1 MTDDSTKAPA
11 DRSAKAGTSSGSARA
26 AGTEDR
32 DTPGNA
38 PQRPSGNP
46 GPFGQQFTQ
55 SGLPDRTGLSGQSG
69 QSGQSERS
77 GLAGQSDRAGHS
89 DFSEQSEISGPSGPS
104 GSAQTPR
111 TVRTNNPQAE
121 NASAA
126 QPVRQNADADTAVHT
141 FSAKNAPPEQQA
153 HLAGTAAGGAE
164 PETVPA
170 PADNASRRDGPDEK
184 IVQNGAPLET
194 GTRIPF
200 HTVAPAP
207 SDVDYESPLL
217 RCLVV
222 LFGLYGRTVSVETLK
237 AGLPEHGGV
246 SHTSACLRAAMQA
259 GMNVRAVHRQ
269 GLDEIS
275 PLTLPC
281 ILLLKTKGACVLTAI
296 NETSAQIVFP
306 EMGNTPIEILRHKL
320 EEEFAGYAIF
330 GQVEGRLD
338 KRASELKLL
347 KAKRW
352 FWGTIWHYAPIY
364 KHVALASLVIN
375 LLAIVSPLFFM
386 NVYDRVVPNNAL
398 DTLWVLAVGIGIAY
412 LFDFILRNLR
422 SYFCDVAGKNA
433 DIILASRLM
442 QHLMSMRLDHK
453 PESTGTLANNLR
465 EFESLREFFSS
476 TTLLAIIDLPFLFVF
491 VALVGFI
498 GGPMLIVPAIAVPVV
513 ILAGL
518 TLQYPFQRAIEAGY
532 KEGAQ
537 KNALLIEILNG
548 IETVK
553 TSQAEGRM
561 QRTWEKVVGMSARSN
576 SRVKSL
582 ANLSV
587 TMSMLATQ
595 LVSVI
600 IIVWG
605 VHLIGAGEL
614 TMGGLIACNI
624 LAGRA
629 MAPLSQVAAMLSRL
643 QQSRMALKSLDMLM
657 TLPTERPE
665 EGSSISYVGLS
676 PSLAAEELAF
686 KYPGTERFALEG
698 VNLFIRPGEKV
709 GIIGK
714 MGSGKSTLGK
724 LCVGLYQPTEGA
736 IKLGGVDIRQMDV
749 AELRSRVGYV
759 SQDNF
764 LFYGNVRENIAISNP
779 NADDNAILRAAT
791 IAGVTDFVQAHPAGF
806 GMPVGERGM
815 ALSGG
820 QRQSVALARALLNDP
835 EILILDEPS
844 SNMDNSAEMLFKQRL
859 AGVIREKSLLLITHR
874 MSMLDLVDRLVVVD
888 SGRIIAD
895 GPKQAVLN
903 ALKNE
908 QLRTAA
914 KPRMA

>member
-1 MTDDSTKAPA
+1 MSEMNSRTEHTENDDTTAGS
-11 DRSAKAGTSSGSARA
+11 SAKPDAARNMTMPDTDGQATVLQQPEAGPDSHEDESVPSPKDAPDASDGLQGSSAIPWKTIA
-26 AGTEDR
+26 
-32 DTPGNA
+32 
-38 PQRPSGNP
+38 
-46 GPFGQQFTQ
+46 
-55 SGLPDRTGLSGQSG
+55 
-69 QSGQSERS
+69 
-77 GLAGQSDRAGHS
+77 
-89 DFSEQSEISGPSGPS
+89 
-104 GSAQTPR
+104 
-111 TVRTNNPQAE
+111 
-121 NASAA
+121 
-126 QPVRQNADADTAVHT
+126 
-141 FSAKNAPPEQQA
+141 
-153 HLAGTAAGGAE
+153 
-164 PETVPA
+164 PA
-170 PADNASRRDGPDEK
+170 PA
-184 IVQNGAPLET
+184 
-194 GTRIPF
+194 
-200 HTVAPAP
+200 
-207 SDVDYESPLL
+207 DVDYESPLL

-222 LFGLYGRTVSVETLK
+222 LFSLHGRTISLEKLK
-237 AGLPEHGGV
+237 GGLPEHGGP

-269 GLDEIS
+269 KLENIS
-275 PLTLPC
+275 TLTLPC
-281 ILLLKTKGACVLTAI
+281 ILLLKTKGACVLTGLTDKTAEI
-296 NETSAQIVFP
+296 IFP
-306 EMGNTPIEILRHKL
+306 ETGGTPIEILRYKL
-320 EEEFAGYAIF
+320 EEEYAGYAIF
-330 GQVEGRLD
+330 GKVEGRLD
-338 KRASELKLL
+338 KRASEIKLL

-352 FWGTIWHYAPIY
+352 FWGTIWHYLPIY
-364 KHVALASLVIN
+364 KHVGVASLVIN

-398 DTLWVLAVGIGIAY
+398 DTLWVLAIGIAIAY
-412 LFDFILRNLR
+412 VFDFILRNLR

-442 QHLMSMRLDHK
+442 QHLMSIRLDNK
-453 PESTGTLANNLR
+453 PDSTGTLANNLR

-491 VALVGFI
+491 IALVGFI
-498 GGPMLIVPAIAVPVV
+498 GGPMLFVPALAVPLV
-513 ILAGL
+513 IIIGWL
-518 TLQYPFQRAIEAGY
+518 LQYPLQRAIESGY

-561 QRTWEKVVGMSARSN
+561 QRMWERVVGMSARSN
-576 SRVKSL
+576 SHTKTL
-582 ANLSV
+582 ANFSI
-587 TMSMLATQ
+587 TMSMLAAQ
-595 LVSVI
+595 LVSMI

-605 VHLIGAGEL
+605 VHRIGAGDL

-643 QQSRMALKSLDMLM
+643 QQSRMALKSLDLLM
-657 TLPTERPE
+657 TLPTERADD
-665 EGSSISYVGLS
+665 SASLCYVGLA
-676 PSLAAEELAF
+676 PSLAAEELSF
-686 KYPGTERFALEG
+686 RYPGNERLALE
-698 VNLFIRPGEKV
+698 NINFLFRPGEKI

-724 LCVGLYQPTEGA
+724 LIVGLYQPTEGA

-749 AELRSRVGYV
+749 AELRSRAGYV
-759 SQDNF
+759 SQDNY

-815 ALSGG
+815 SLSGG

-844 SNMDNSAEMLFKQRL
+844 SNMDNSAEFQFKRRL
-859 AGVIREKSLLLITHR
+859 ATIIKDKTLVLITHR
-874 MSMLDLVDRLVVVD
+874 MSMIDLVDRLVVMD

-895 GPKQAVLN
+895 GPKAAVLN

-914 KPRMA
+914 KPRTM

>member
-1 MTDDSTKAPA
+1 MSEMNSRTEQTDNDETTAGS
-11 DRSAKAGTSSGSARA
+11 SAKPDAARDM
-26 AGTEDR
+26 TTP
-32 DTPGNA
+32 DTDG
-38 PQRPSGNP
+38 
-46 GPFGQQFTQ
+46 
-55 SGLPDRTGLSGQSG
+55 
-69 QSGQSERS
+69 
-77 GLAGQSDRAGHS
+77 
-89 DFSEQSEISGPSGPS
+89 
-104 GSAQTPR
+104 
-111 TVRTNNPQAE
+111 QAE
-121 NASAA
+121 AVQQPEAGPDSHEDESVPSPKDAS
-126 QPVRQNADADTAVHT
+126 DASDGLQGS
-141 FSAKNAPPEQQA
+141 SAIPWKTIA
-153 HLAGTAAGGAE
+153 
-164 PETVPA
+164 PA
-170 PADNASRRDGPDEK
+170 PA
-184 IVQNGAPLET
+184 
-194 GTRIPF
+194 
-200 HTVAPAP
+200 
-207 SDVDYESPLL
+207 DVDYESPLL

-222 LFGLYGRTVSVETLK
+222 LFSLHGRTISIEKLK
-237 AGLPEHGGV
+237 GGLPEHGGP

-269 GLDEIS
+269 KLENIS
-275 PLTLPC
+275 TLTLPC
-281 ILLLKTKGACVLTAI
+281 ILLLKTKGACVLTGLNDKTAEI
-296 NETSAQIVFP
+296 IFP
-306 EMGNTPIEILRHKL
+306 ETGGTPIEILRYKL
-320 EEEFAGYAIF
+320 EEEYAGYAIF
-330 GQVEGRLD
+330 GKVEGRLD
-338 KRASELKLL
+338 KRASEIKLL

-352 FWGTIWHYAPIY
+352 FWGTIWHYLPIY
-364 KHVALASLVIN
+364 KHVGVASLVIN

-398 DTLWVLAVGIGIAY
+398 DTLWVLAIGIAIAY

-442 QHLMSMRLDHK
+442 QHLMSIRLDNK
-453 PESTGTLANNLR
+453 PDSTGTLANNLR

-491 VALVGFI
+491 IALVGFI
-498 GGPMLIVPAIAVPVV
+498 GGPMLFVPALAVPLVV
-513 ILAGL
+513 IIGWL
-518 TLQYPFQRAIEAGY
+518 LQYPLQRAIESGY

-561 QRTWEKVVGMSARSN
+561 QRMWERVVGMSARSN
-576 SRVKSL
+576 SHTKTL
-582 ANLSV
+582 ANFSI
-587 TMSMLATQ
+587 TMSMLAAQ
-595 LVSVI
+595 LVSMI

-605 VHLIGAGEL
+605 VHRIGAGDL

-643 QQSRMALKSLDMLM
+643 QQSRMALKSLDLLM
-657 TLPTERPE
+657 TLPTERADD
-665 EGSSISYVGLS
+665 SASLCYVGLA
-676 PSLAAEELAF
+676 PSLAAEELSF
-686 KYPGTERFALEG
+686 RYPGNERLALEN
-698 VNLFIRPGEKV
+698 VNFLFRPGEKI

-724 LCVGLYQPTEGA
+724 LIVGLYQPTEGA
-736 IKLGGVDIRQMDV
+736 VKLGGVDIRQMDV
-749 AELRSRVGYV
+749 AELRSRAGYV
-759 SQDNF
+759 SQDNY

-844 SNMDNSAEMLFKQRL
+844 SNMDNGAEFQFKHRL
-859 AGVIREKSLLLITHR
+859 ATIIKDKTLVLITHR
-874 MSMLDLVDRLVVVD
+874 MSMIDLVDRLVVMD

-895 GPKQAVLN
+895 GPKAAVLN

-908 QLRTAA
+908 QLRAAA
-914 KPRMA
+914 KPRTM

>member
-26 AGTEDR
+26 AGTEGR

-46 GPFGQQFTQ
+46 GPSGQQFTQ
-55 SGLPDRTGLSGQSG
+55 SGLSDRTGLPR

-77 GLAGQSDRAGHS
+77 GLAGQSDQAGHS

-104 GSAQTPR
+104 GSAQTPH
-111 TVRTNNPQAE
+111 TARTNNPQAE

-170 PADNASRRDGPDEK
+170 PAEGASRRDGPDEK
-184 IVQNGAPLET
+184 IVQNDAPLET

>member
-1 MTDDSTKAPA
+1 MSEMNSRTEHTDNDDTTAGS
-11 DRSAKAGTSSGSARA
+11 SAKPDAARNMTMPDTDGQATVLQQPEAGPDSHEDESVPSPKDAPDASDGLQGSSAIPWKTIA
-26 AGTEDR
+26 
-32 DTPGNA
+32 
-38 PQRPSGNP
+38 
-46 GPFGQQFTQ
+46 
-55 SGLPDRTGLSGQSG
+55 
-69 QSGQSERS
+69 
-77 GLAGQSDRAGHS
+77 
-89 DFSEQSEISGPSGPS
+89 
-104 GSAQTPR
+104 
-111 TVRTNNPQAE
+111 
-121 NASAA
+121 
-126 QPVRQNADADTAVHT
+126 
-141 FSAKNAPPEQQA
+141 
-153 HLAGTAAGGAE
+153 
-164 PETVPA
+164 PA
-170 PADNASRRDGPDEK
+170 PA
-184 IVQNGAPLET
+184 
-194 GTRIPF
+194 
-200 HTVAPAP
+200 
-207 SDVDYESPLL
+207 DVDYESPLL

-222 LFGLYGRTVSVETLK
+222 LFSLHGRTISLEKLK
-237 AGLPEHGGV
+237 GGLPEHGGP

-269 GLDEIS
+269 KLENIS
-275 PLTLPC
+275 TLTLPC
-281 ILLLKTKGACVLTAI
+281 ILLLKTKGACVLTGLTDKTAEI
-296 NETSAQIVFP
+296 IFP
-306 EMGNTPIEILRHKL
+306 ETGGTPIEILRYKL
-320 EEEFAGYAIF
+320 EEEYAGYAIF
-330 GQVEGRLD
+330 GKVEGRLD
-338 KRASELKLL
+338 KRASEIKLL

-352 FWGTIWHYAPIY
+352 FWGTIWHYLPIY
-364 KHVALASLVIN
+364 KHVGVASLVIN

-398 DTLWVLAVGIGIAY
+398 DTLWVLAIGIAIAY
-412 LFDFILRNLR
+412 VFDFILRNLR

-442 QHLMSMRLDHK
+442 QHLMSIRLDNK
-453 PESTGTLANNLR
+453 PDSTGTLANNLR

-491 VALVGFI
+491 IALVGFI
-498 GGPMLIVPAIAVPVV
+498 GGPMLFVPALAVPLV
-513 ILAGL
+513 IIIGWL
-518 TLQYPFQRAIEAGY
+518 LQYPLQRAIESGY

-561 QRTWEKVVGMSARSN
+561 QRMWERVVGMSARSN
-576 SRVKSL
+576 SHTKTL
-582 ANLSV
+582 ANFSI
-587 TMSMLATQ
+587 TMSMLAAQ
-595 LVSVI
+595 LVSMI

-605 VHLIGAGEL
+605 VHRIGAGDL

-643 QQSRMALKSLDMLM
+643 QQSRMALKSLDLLM
-657 TLPTERPE
+657 TLPTERADD
-665 EGSSISYVGLS
+665 SASLCYVGLA
-676 PSLAAEELAF
+676 PSLAAEELSF
-686 KYPGTERFALEG
+686 RYPGNERLALE
-698 VNLFIRPGEKV
+698 NINFLFRPGEKI

-724 LCVGLYQPTEGA
+724 LIVGLYQPTEGA

-749 AELRSRVGYV
+749 AELRSRAGYV
-759 SQDNF
+759 SQDNY

-815 ALSGG
+815 SLSGG

-844 SNMDNSAEMLFKQRL
+844 SNMDNSAEFQFKRRL
-859 AGVIREKSLLLITHR
+859 ATIIKDKTLVLITHR
-874 MSMLDLVDRLVVVD
+874 MSMIDLVDRLVVMD

-895 GPKQAVLN
+895 GPKAAVLN

-914 KPRMA
+914 KPRTM